1 MPSEMPSERQ
11 AEAHPTI
18 TPCHSFPHPY
28 IVGWASAHQN
38 TKIPMPSE
46 TSSFPRKRE
55 SGRLGCRVGFSP
67 PIHPHQPKAPNTPSL
82 KIIQ

>member
-46 TSSFPRKRE
+46 TSSFP
-55 SGRLGCRVGFSP
+55 
-67 PIHPHQPKAPNTPSL
+67 
-82 KIIQ
+82 

>member
-1 MPSEMPSERQ
+1 MPSEMPSERW

-46 TSSFPRKRE
+46 TSSFPRKRK
-55 SGRLGCRVGFSP
+55 SSPVGTETY
-67 PIHPHQPKAPNTPSL
+67 TPV
-82 KIIQ
+82 IP

>member
-38 TKIPMPSE
+38 IKIPMPSE
-46 TSSFPRKRE
+46 TSSFPRKRK
-55 SGRLGCRVGFSP
+55 SSPVGTETY
-67 PIHPHQPKAPNTPSL
+67 TPVIPV
-82 KIIQ
+82 KTGIQ